1 MERIENPEL
10 NRKILNHLADLYKI
24 KEKREGIHL
33 STLVGCLTRSYLDSQ
48 QVIEPTDEEVMFFSV
63 GYGLQDVMTPKD
75 ATTPVY
81 EKDGITYRPDMIF
94 KVAGGENLV
103 EIKTTRMSY
112 KRLIDG
118 LSESWVEYIQGGCY
132 IRSVTA
138 YDLAVLLI
146 IPAIS
151 HSETLKFTT
160 EELLGNWGYILTRRD
175 VYKEALETKEVPT
188 PYEHCKDWECKNCR
202 YKLMCETITI
212 HNRAEEGKKL
222 WD

>member
-48 QVIEPTDEEVMFFSV
+48 QVIEPTDEEVMFFAV

-112 KRLIDG
+112 KRLVDE

-132 IRSVTA
+132 IRSVTT
-138 YDLAVLLI
+138 YDLSVLLI
-146 IPAIS
+146 IPAII

-175 VYKEALETKEVPT
+175 VYKEALEAKEVPT